1 MRWLLYIALVAIV
14 GCAPVPDRRW
24 QQIPPAETLLVRLY
38 ENAGRYHSL
47 DAMAG
52 VSLTTKG
59 KYYPSQ
65 QFLLLERPNRL
76 RADILTGF
84 GQLILQMASDGQDM
98 AVFLNNTV
106 PGRYYYGAASS
117 ENITRFVR
125 IPLKPND
132 LLALLLY
139 DPPLMAYQDTDVSL
153 VDGRLKL
160 VLSSDSNHQDLYFNE
175 QLILVESD
183 YYVQGKQVLRVIY
196 DKFSDQDNF
205 PRRVKIE
212 VPDEATRV
220 TLKYSELKLNT
231 PIEATQFKL
240 EQPKNSIAELLP

>member
-1 MRWLLYIALVAIV
+1 MRWLFYVLLIVVV
-14 GCAPVPDRRW
+14 GCAPVPDKRW
-24 QQIPPAETLLVRLY
+24 QEMPQAETLLAQIF

-47 DAMAG
+47 DAVAG
-52 VSLTTKG
+52 VSLTVKG

-106 PGRYYYGAASS
+106 PGRYYYGSASY

-125 IPLKPND
+125 IPLKADD

-139 DPPLMAYQDTDVSL
+139 DPPLIAYQEKDVTL

-160 VLSSDSNHQDLYFNE
+160 VLSGGSSRQDLYFDR
-175 QLILVESD
+175 QLTLVDSD
-183 YYVQGKQVLRVIY
+183 YYVQGKQVLRVTY
-196 DKFSDQDNF
+196 DKFSDQDKF
-205 PRRVKIE
+205 PRRVKIK

-231 PIEATQFKL
+231 QIEATQFKL

>member
-1 MRWLLYIALVAIV
+1 MRWIFLIVLIAVV
-14 GCAPVPDRRW
+14 GCAPVPDMRW
-24 QQIPPAETLLVRLY
+24 QQVPSEEALLARLY
-38 ENAGRYHSL
+38 ENAGRYRSL
-47 DAMAG
+47 DAAAG

-84 GQLILQMASDGQDM
+84 GQLILQMASDGRDM

-106 PGRYYYGAASS
+106 PGRYYYGSASS
-117 ENITRFVR
+117 ENIIRFVR

-139 DPPLMAYQDTDVSL
+139 DPPLMAYQSTDISL

-160 VLSSDSNHQDLYFNE
+160 VLSGNTDHQDLYFNE

-205 PRRVKIE
+205 PRKVKIE
-212 VPDEATRV
+212 VPDEETRV

-240 EQPKNSIAELLP
+240 EQPKNSVAELLP